1 MLNLVLFVHKYKF
14 ISMFQDKQYKG
25 NGKCYSIIS
34 MQLTQFLTQCSVQ
47 KVNNK

>member
-1 MLNLVLFVHKYKF
+1 MLNVVLFVHKCKF
-14 ISMFQDKQYKG
+14 ISMFPDKLYKG

-34 MQLTQFLTQCSVQ
+34 MQLMQFLTQCSVQ